1 MNGNDNFS
9 CKAGSSISSGLFVS
23 SVNIPEPTP
32 ANISCNVVTFP
43 DFVP

>member
-1 MNGNDNFS
+1 MITFP
-9 CKAGSSISSGLFVS
+9 ARQGSSISSGLFVS
-23 SVNIPEPTP
+23 SVNIPELTA

>member
-1 MNGNDNFS
+1 MPITFP
-9 CKAGSSISSGLFVS
+9 ARQGSSISNGLFVS
-23 SVNIPEPTP
+23 SVNILEPIP

>member
-1 MNGNDNFS
+1 MITFPARQD
-9 CKAGSSISSGLFVS
+9 SSISSGLFVS

-32 ANISCNVVTFP
+32 VNISYNVVTFP

>member
-1 MNGNDNFS
+1 MAMINFPTRQ
-9 CKAGSSISSGLFVS
+9 GSSISSGLFVS

-32 ANISCNVVTFP
+32 GNISGNVVTFP

>member
-1 MNGNDNFS
+1 MNGNDNVS
-9 CKAGSSISSGLFVS
+9 CKAGLIHIKLSVS